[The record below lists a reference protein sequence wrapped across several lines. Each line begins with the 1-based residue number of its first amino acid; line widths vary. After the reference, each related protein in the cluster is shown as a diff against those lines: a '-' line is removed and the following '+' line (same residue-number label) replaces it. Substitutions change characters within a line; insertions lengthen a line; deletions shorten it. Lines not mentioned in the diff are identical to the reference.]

1 MILVREFGVTALRF
15 WVIRHGVIPA
25 SRGGK
30 AKTLVQNFAIV
41 LYVLPIDIAWLR
53 VAAMSIA
60 VILTV
65 ATGLDYVVRALR
77 LRSAGRNG

>member
-1 MILVREFGVTALRF
+1 MILIREFGVTALRF

-30 AKTLVQNFAIV
+30 AKTLAQNFAI
-41 LYVLPIDIAWLR
+41 LLFVLPIDIAWLR
-53 VAAMSIA
+53 IAAMAVA

-65 ATGLDYVVRALR
+65 ITGLDYVVRALR